1 MKKKLI
7 PILIAVGLLGGGAAL
22 VIVADRQGWLTGL
35 SSETSAQECPHGMP
49 VDQCPFCDKTLIEKM
64 GFCSGHGVPEALCT
78 KCNPAVIVAFKST
91 GDWCAEHNIPES
103 QCTICNPDLTS
114 SREGEVKPA
123 SPPPSVELVRR
134 PQLPRS
140 QRPPSVTCR
149 TNTVK
154 IQIRSPEIARAAGLE
169 YVRVKS
175 RDVTET
181 LLCNA
186 EITYDAN
193 RYARLSSRA
202 PGVVREV
209 SKDLGQT
216 VTKGETLAI
225 VNSSDLGLAKAAYLQ
240 AMILVNLREKNYAPE
255 KTLLESKISSKRE
268 ALEAETKLVES
279 RVVLSGA
286 FQRLSNLGL
295 SDAEVKEVSRKQDTS
310 SLLRLLAPFP
320 GVVVER
326 SGVIGEV
333 VDVQKPLLGIADISV
348 MWAMLDI
355 YESDLLK
362 IRSGQPVVFE
372 AEGLPGE
379 QRGGRITWVSSHV
392 DRRTRTLKA
401 RAEIASP
408 DGLLRSGMFGKAIV
422 SLRKNEA
429 ALVVPK
435 ESVQWEGCCN
445 VVFVRRSN
453 MLFEPRKVRL
463 GHEME
468 QYVVI
473 ESGVVEGEEIV
484 TTGSFLL
491 KTEILKGS
499 IGAGCCEVDPGKK

>member
-1 MKKKLI
+1 ML
-7 PILIAVGLLGGGAAL
+7 LFLVGAGGAFVYLNFA
-22 VIVADRQGWLTGL
+22 GKGKEN
-35 SSETSAQECPHGMP
+35 ETPNATDFCAEHKIAEKDCPWCDPSLIKTKG
-49 VDQCPFCDKTLIEKM
+49 QCLE
-64 GFCSGHGVPEALCT
+64 HGVPEALCSQ
-78 KCNPAVIVAFKST
+78 CNPALVPGFKAER
-91 GDWCAEHNIPES
+91 DWCAGHDVPES
-103 QCTICNPDLTS
+103 QCTICNPDLPS
-114 SREGEVKPA
+114 FREGEVKPDP
-123 SPPPSVELVRR
+123 SPPSVELVRK
-134 PQLPRS
+134 PELPRS
-140 QRPPSVTCR
+140 QRRPSVTCR

-154 IQIRSPEIARAAGLE
+154 IQFRSPEIARAVGLE
-169 YVRVKS
+169 YVTVES

-193 RYARLSSRA
+193 RYAHLSSRA

-216 VTKGETLAI
+216 VAKGETLAI
-225 VNSSDLGLAKAAYLQ
+225 VTSSDLGLAKAAYLQ
-240 AMILVNLREKNYAPE
+240 AMILVNFREKNYARE

-279 RVVLSGA
+279 RVALSGA
-286 FQRLSNLGL
+286 SQRLSNLGL

-333 VDVQKPLLGIADISV
+333 VDVQRSLLGIADTSV

-355 YESDLLK
+355 YEADLLK

-379 QRGGRITWVSSHV
+379 QHGGRITWVSSHV
-392 DRRTRTLKA
+392 DRRTRTLKV
-401 RAEIASP
+401 RAEIDSP

-422 SLRKNEA
+422 SLRRNEA

-445 VVFVRRSN
+445 VVFIRRSN